1 MEYWWII
8 LAIAAAVVLLLILL
22 RKPAADASEVSGANH
37 VHKSLYETIVAQHEM
52 LRGQIAEKEIEI
64 RDLHAQLAARE
75 QQVFHLQEQFETQKS
90 SLEKLQIQ
98 QQQVFEN
105 VANRL
110 LEEKSS
116 RFSQQNAQ
124 QLQSILLPLKERIHE
139 FELNINQ
146 KFTEE
151 TKEKSSLKK
160 ELEQLRD
167 LNQQLSK
174 DANNL
179 AGALKGQN
187 KLQGNWG
194 EYQLELLLEKA
205 GLQKGLHYDTQK
217 TYKDDGGS
225 LKRPDFILHLPED
238 KHLIIDAKV
247 SLTAWERFYNEEKSE
262 QRELHLRAHV
272 ASLRGHIESLR
283 KTNYQ
288 LLYQIN
294 APDYLIL
301 FIPLESALTDAI
313 HAEPKLFTEAL
324 ESNIVMVS
332 TGSLL
337 TTIRTVAHLWR
348 QEKQSRSALEIARQS
363 GLLYDK
369 FVAFVEDLK
378 LIGSRID
385 SARVAYDDAMN
396 KLITAARP
404 GDTLVGKAEKIRE
417 LGAKTNRSLP
427 KDLTNNIKETEEDQ
441 LSV

>member
-1 MEYWWII
+1 MEFWWIVI
-8 LAIAAAVVLLLILL
+8 AIAAAAVLILLLL
-22 RKPAADASEVSGANH
+22 RKPAANTPDRSGADH

>member
-52 LRGQIAEKEIEI
+52 LRGQIADKEIEI

>member
-22 RKPAADASEVSGANH
+22 RKPRAPETPGASY
-37 VHKSLYETIVAQHEM
+37 VHKSLYEIIVAQHEM
-52 LRGQIAEKEIEI
+52 LRGQIAEKEVEI

-75 QQVFHLQEQFETQKS
+75 QQVFHLQQQFETQNT
-90 SLEKLQIQ
+90 SLEKLQTQ

-151 TKEKSSLKK
+151 TKEKSSLRK

-247 SLTAWERFYNEEKSE
+247 SLTAWERFYNEEKSD
-262 QRELHLRAHV
+262 QREVHLRAHV

-369 FVAFVEDLK
+369 FVAFVEDLR

-404 GDTLVGKAEKIRE
+404 GDTLIGKAEKIRE

-427 KDLTNNIKETEEDQ
+427 KDLTNNIKEDTEDL
-441 LSV
+441 LST

>member
-1 MEYWWII
+1 M
-8 LAIAAAVVLLLILL
+8 
-22 RKPAADASEVSGANH
+22 
-37 VHKSLYETIVAQHEM
+37 
-52 LRGQIAEKEIEI
+52 
-64 RDLHAQLAARE
+64 
-75 QQVFHLQEQFETQKS
+75 
-90 SLEKLQIQ
+90 
-98 QQQVFEN
+98 
-105 VANRL
+105 
-110 LEEKSS
+110 
-116 RFSQQNAQ
+116 
-124 QLQSILLPLKERIHE
+124 
-139 FELNINQ
+139 
-146 KFTEE
+146 
-151 TKEKSSLKK
+151 
-160 ELEQLRD
+160 
-167 LNQQLSK
+167 
-174 DANNL
+174 
-179 AGALKGQN
+179 
-187 KLQGNWG
+187 
-194 EYQLELLLEKA
+194 
-205 GLQKGLHYDTQK
+205 
-217 TYKDDGGS
+217 
-225 LKRPDFILHLPED
+225 
-238 KHLIIDAKV
+238 
-247 SLTAWERFYNEEKSE
+247 
-262 QRELHLRAHV
+262 

-404 GDTLVGKAEKIRE
+404 GDTLIGKAEKIRE

>member
-1 MEYWWII
+1 MEFWWIVI
-8 LAIAAAVVLLLILL
+8 AIAAAAVLILL
-22 RKPAADASEVSGANH
+22 LLRKLAANTPDRSGADH

-75 QQVFHLQEQFETQKS
+75 QQVIHLQEQFETQKS

-404 GDTLVGKAEKIRE
+404 GDTLIGKAEKIRE

>member
-1 MEYWWII
+1 MENWWIFI
-8 LAIAAAVVLLLILL
+8 AIAAAAILLVILL
-22 RKPAADASEVSGANH
+22 RKPAVTAPETSGANH

-75 QQVFHLQEQFETQKS
+75 QQVFHLQQQFETQKS
-90 SLEKLQIQ
+90 SLEKLQTQ

-294 APDYLIL
+294 TPDYLIL

-313 HAEPKLFTEAL
+313 HAEPKLLTEAL
-324 ESNIVMVS
+324 ENNIVMVS

-378 LIGSRID
+378 LIGARID
-385 SARVAYDDAMN
+385 SARGAYDDAMN
-396 KLITAARP
+396 KLITATRP
-404 GDTLVGKAEKIRE
+404 GDTLIGKAEKIRE

-427 KDLTNNIKETEEDQ
+427 KELTSNIKEAEEDQ

>member
-8 LAIAAAVVLLLILL
+8 LAIAAAIVLIIVLL
-22 RKPAADASEVSGANH
+22 RKPGISSADTPLPNH

-90 SLEKLQIQ
+90 SLEKLQAQ

-187 KLQGNWG
+187 KIQGNWG

-205 GLQKGLHYDTQK
+205 GLQKGLHYDTQQ
-217 TYKDDGGS
+217 TYKDDKGQ
-225 LKRPDFILHLPED
+225 LKRPDFVLHLPED

-247 SLTAWERFYNEEKSE
+247 SLTAWERFYNEEKAE
-262 QRELHLRAHV
+262 QRELHLRAHI
-272 ASLRGHIESLR
+272 ASLRGHIENLR

-301 FIPLESALTDAI
+301 FVPLESALTDAI

-441 LSV
+441 LSA